1 MLCALLTIAVS
12 TGAIYSPRAGAAFV
26 TTEALLKTTPQPS
39 TAPPPTA
46 QARDT
51 LRARLVA
58 LGVDPAL
65 AQDRVNAITEEE
77 LARLTA
83 RMDSLPA
90 GGDAVGA
97 VIFVFLVLLVTDILG
112 YTDVYPFITRTVNG
126 DKCTDH
132 AETTPRP
139 LARAAR

>member
-1 MLCALLTIAVS
+1 MKHRMLLCALLTIAVS
-12 TGAIYSPRAGAAFV
+12 TGAIYSPRAAAAFIS
-26 TTEALLKTTPQPS
+26 TEAMLMTTP
-39 TAPPPTA
+39 PPRSDV
-46 QARDT
+46 RDA

-58 LGVDPAL
+58 LGVDPGL
-65 AQDRVNAITEEE
+65 AQARVDALTEAEAAQ
-77 LARLTA
+77 LAARL
-83 RMDSLPA
+83 DSLPA

-132 AETTPRP
+132 ADTMPRP
-139 LARAAR
+139 LTHAAR